1 MFFPNMSRSSKA
13 YAVSMTIE
21 EEPWEIEK
29 FLRRREF
36 STTETEL
43 KTIVVAASIG
53 CKAGPPKGTS
63 KPAATGMAITL

>member
-13 YAVSMTIE
+13 YAVYLTIE

-29 FLRRREF
+29 FLRRSEF

-43 KTIVVAASIG
+43 STITVAASIG

-63 KPAATGMAITL
+63 KPAATGMHITL